1 MGSVINDYE
10 SLHKFR
16 NELLDTVDRLRE
28 QLRKTDRAMEE
39 VATAWKDM
47 QFQKYAKE
55 FTKDKE
61 KIEPLCKDIE
71 EFESDVL
78 YPLEKLL
85 RKYFADIL

>member
-10 SLHKFR
+10 SLYKFR
-16 NELLDTVDRLRE
+16 IDKLRE

-71 EFESDVL
+71 EFESEVL
-78 YPLEKLL
+78 YHLEKKLMRYAEL
-85 RKYFADIL
+85 